1 MILLMEDFFYSFID
15 VKELKT
21 NKKNIEKITKEV
33 NDKMNG
39 FIEDEKFEDAAQLRD
54 YMIKK

>member
-1 MILLMEDFFYSFID
+1 MILLRWRTFNSFID
-15 VKELKT
+15 VKERLI
-21 NKKNIEKITKEV
+21 KKNIEKITKEV
-33 NDKMNG
+33 NDKMN